1 MQAPFGTCTKKQE
14 NVIMHIYTTK
24 KRRKR
29 KLPNFYE
36 KVTYFLRASCWIM
49 HKSINIHYNIRKF
62 SSLFLR

>member
-1 MQAPFGTCTKKQE
+1 
-14 NVIMHIYTTK
+14 MHIYTTK

-36 KVTYFLRASCWIM
+36 KVTYFLQASYRVM